1 MDSNSIELQD
11 KDSKGENLIQSAGN
25 FDESELKKRKMIRIL
40 IIISALL
47 LITIIV
53 IALYFCLN
61 SKDDKDYCD
70 KGENEKCLTC
80 KKKSKECGK
89 CNPYFRLENGKCV
102 FIYSFEAIYEFK
114 RTNDLKEETKLFNI
128 ENLSD
133 YQINK
138 IQVDD
143 QYFEINTSYYKFTTE
158 GEHKV
163 RINIDLKNSSSLGKF
178 FENINELIS
187 VNFSNDFNTTGINY
201 MNEMFSFSQNLISI
215 NLSNLKTENVF
226 TMKEMFSFCTKL
238 VEVNLQ
244 NLNTKKV
251 ESTAG
256 LFLGCKNL
264 TYLDISNLELENNK
278 DMSSMF
284 SQCNSLES
292 INFGFLNTKNVKDMS
307 YIFKNC
313 VNL

>member
-1 MDSNSIELQD
+1 MESNSIELQD
-11 KDSKGENLIQSAGN
+11 KDSQGENLIGSAGN
-25 FDESELKKRKMIRIL
+25 FDNSEMKKRKMIRII
-40 IIISALL
+40 IIISAIL
-47 LITIIV
+47 LITIIAL
-53 IALYFCLN
+53 ILYFSLR
-61 SKDDKDYCD
+61 SKDDKDYCKIGD
-70 KGENEKCLTC
+70 NDKCLFC
-80 KKKSKECGK
+80 KKKSEDCGG
-89 CNPYFRLENGKCV
+89 CNPYFKLEDGKCV
-102 FIYSFEAIYEFK
+102 FIYSFEAIYELNQ
-114 RTNDLKEETKLFNI
+114 TNGIHEETKLFNL
-128 ENLSD
+128 ENLAE
-133 YQINK
+133 YKINK

-143 QYFEINTSYYKFTTE
+143 QYFDINTNYYKFNTE

-256 LFLGCKNL
+256 
-264 TYLDISNLELENNK
+264 YS
-278 DMSSMF
+278 
-284 SQCNSLES
+284 
-292 INFGFLNTKNVKDMS
+292 
-307 YIFKNC
+307 
-313 VNL
+313 